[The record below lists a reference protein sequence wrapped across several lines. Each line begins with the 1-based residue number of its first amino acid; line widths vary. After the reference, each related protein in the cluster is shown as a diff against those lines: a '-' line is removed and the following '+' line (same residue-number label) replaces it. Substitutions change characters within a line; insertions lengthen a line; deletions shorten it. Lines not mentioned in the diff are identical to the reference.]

1 MNLNILRKLTKD
13 NIIYYRKTNYEIDKS
28 VINLIYYGDDNQL
41 YLSHILLDN
50 VQYEIFEKSN
60 NKEEIILKSIE
71 NGKCYETENITNLPN
86 ITEYLKSFGILD
98 KVRDIKIN
106 KIIN

>member
-1 MNLNILRKLTKD
+1 MTKD
-13 NIIYYRKTNYEIDKS
+13 NILYYRKTNYGIDES
-28 VINLIYYGDDNQL
+28 VINFIYYGDDNQL
-41 YLSHILLDN
+41 YFSHILFDN
-50 VQYEIFEKSN
+50 IQYEIFEKSN

-71 NGKCYETENITNLPN
+71 KGKCYETENITNLPN
-86 ITEYLKSFGILD
+86 ITESLKSFGILD